1 MAELPR
7 PPRYLLTGA
16 GFSKA
21 VNVYLTMQIWEHT
34 FNQPEIAANEALRK
48 EMLNNAHDLNYEII
62 YDVLRKTYPKLFPD
76 YLAALD
82 RVFAQIDG
90 IVRVSVVGEAKTHG
104 VNLGGLRGW
113 LSGFRER
120 TGRHGFIFTLNHD
133 LFLER
138 LFGVHDGAPHM
149 PGIPEAAS
157 AKAVSKTTT
166 LQKIAIPKEAT
177 LDAVKKEFRDLNL
190 LKLHGSSNWTYPDG
204 STTMLTGPRKDQA
217 VKEHPLLD
225 AYGSI
230 FAEAL
235 QTGQGQLWVIGY
247 GFADK
252 NINDAIVR
260 GVAKGLSV
268 YIVDI
273 ALPKELLGGISG
285 RCGTVRESVR
295 GYIRN
300 SLVGIFPS
308 GEVGSIPFNEIKA
321 LMGAK

>member
-1 MAELPR
+1 MTDLADTPH
-7 PPRYLLTGA
+7 YLLTGA
-16 GFSKA
+16 GFSNA

-34 FNQPEIAANEALRK
+34 FNQPEVTGNEALRK

-62 YDVLRKTYPKLFPD
+62 YEVLRKTYPKLFPD

-90 IVRVSVVGEAKTHG
+90 IVRISVVGENKSHR
-104 VNLGGLRGW
+104 VNLGGLRTW
-113 LSGFRER
+113 LSGFREKA
-120 TGRHGFIFTLNHD
+120 GKKGFIFTLNHD

-138 LFGVHDGAPHM
+138 LYGAQDGAPYM
-149 PGIPEAAS
+149 PGIPEAAH
-157 AKAVSKTTT
+157 AKSVSKTGA

-177 LDAVKKEFRDLNL
+177 LDQVKKDLREFNL
-190 LKLHGSSNWTYPDG
+190 LKLHGSSNWTYADG
-204 STTMLTGPRKDQA
+204 STTMLTGPRKDQT
-217 VKEHPLLD
+217 VKDHPLLD

-235 QTGQGQLWVIGY
+235 QTGAGQLWVIGY

-260 GVAKGLSV
+260 GVENGLSV

-273 ALPKELLGGISG
+273 ALPKEFLGGISG
-285 RCGTVRESVR
+285 RCRQVREAVR

-300 SLVGIFPS
+300 SLAGIFPV
-308 GEVGSIPFNEIKA
+308 GEVGSIPFEEIKT
-321 LMGAK
+321 LMGRK